1 MPVLVVGADGA
12 AGRAAVKLLVR
23 SFGEVR
29 AYADASVTTED
40 DAAALRVL
48 GVKVAVGD
56 LDDEAHLEAALEQVY
71 TVVHLAGGPFTPP
84 DEVLDAFA
92 TTVSAAIGAGCRRLV
107 WATELAAREPDGNP
121 YLEALAEA
129 ESIIADAPIERITL
143 RCGIRYAATD
153 PVTRRLA
160 ASDLSA
166 ADAQTPHAPVHVA
179 DLAEAVRAAD
189 QLRES
194 DPDMHLDVELVGPDE
209 VTLGAFHRRLRVA
222 LGVGNADAM
231 LPERVAD
238 WLSRPAVG
246 SPEAL
251 GRQGTPLADGLAAR

>member
-12 AGRAAVKLLVR
+12 AGRAAVELLVR

-29 AYADASVTTED
+29 AYADAAVTTDD
-40 DAAALRVL
+40 DAAALRSL
-48 GVKVAVGD
+48 DVKVAVGD
-56 LDDEAHLEAALEQVY
+56 LDDEAHLEAALEQVF

-84 DEVLDAFA
+84 DEVLDSFA

-107 WATELAAREPDGNP
+107 WATELAARTPDGNP

-129 ESIIADAPIERITL
+129 EQIVADAPIERITL
-143 RCGIRYAATD
+143 RCGLRYATTD
-153 PVTRRLA
+153 PVTRRIA
-160 ASDLSA
+160 RSNLSA
-166 ADAQTPHAPVHVA
+166 ADAQTRHAPLHVA

-194 DPDMHLDVELVGPDE
+194 DPDMHIDVELVGPDE
-209 VTLGAFHRRLRVA
+209 VTLGAFHRRLRLA
-222 LGVGNADAM
+222 LGIGDADEG
-231 LPERVAD
+231 LPDRVAD

-246 SPEAL
+246 GPGAL
-251 GRQGTPLADGLAAR
+251 GREGTALVDGLGGS